1 MRGISGGGV
10 SGALPGHAD
19 FKMPM
24 RYLSAEV
31 KLTLEY
37 LRMEGSNRGLSAGVT
52 STDMLDDWTDSGGH
66 EAGLF
71 CPCLPAAALHLQLLA
86 LLKPGPQMG

>member
-1 MRGISGGGV
+1 MGGGA

-24 RYLSAEV
+24 RYSSAEV

-37 LRMEGSNRGLSAGVT
+37 LRMEFLRKVLTGAYVQES
-52 STDMLDDWTDSGGH
+52 
-66 EAGLF
+66 
-71 CPCLPAAALHLQLLA
+71 PAQTC
-86 LLKPGPQMG
+86 